1 MQSKRYRVIDMG
13 TKHSLVEIK
22 HDEGCGENL
31 VEYLN
36 ISLRGKDMIGV
47 RVVDPQ
53 LTVEVLEKVRSKI
66 GGLSNRGLRSHTQ
79 YGESEMRSRCF
90 DVVSDMIKS
99 LQDSSR

>member
-1 MQSKRYRVIDMG
+1 MG

-47 RVVDPQ
+47 RVVDPKS
-53 LTVEVLEKVRSKI
+53 TIEVLEEVRSRI
-66 GGLSNRGLRSHTQ
+66 SGLSNRGLRNFTC
-79 YGESEMRSRCF
+79 YGENEMRSRCF
-90 DVVSDMIKS
+90 DVVSDVIKS

>member
-1 MQSKRYRVIDMG
+1 MG

-22 HDEGCGENL
+22 HDEGYGDNL

-36 ISLRGKDMIGV
+36 ISLRGKDMMGV

-53 LTVEVLEKVRSKI
+53 STIEVLEQVRSKI
-66 GGLSNRGLRSHTQ
+66 GGLSNRGLRNHTN
-79 YGESEMRSRCF
+79 YGEDMMRSRCF
-90 DVVSDMIKS
+90 DVVSDMIES